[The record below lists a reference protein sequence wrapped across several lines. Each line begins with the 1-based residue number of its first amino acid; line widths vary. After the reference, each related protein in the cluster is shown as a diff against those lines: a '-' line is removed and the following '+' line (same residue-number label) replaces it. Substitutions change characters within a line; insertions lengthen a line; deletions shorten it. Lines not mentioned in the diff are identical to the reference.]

1 MDQNMESSLEYTLKY
16 DSEYTLKYSGLG
28 PLEKNTEKRPRIIY
42 LKIITPWLF

>member
-1 MDQNMESSLEYTLKY
+1 MESHTMDMESSLED